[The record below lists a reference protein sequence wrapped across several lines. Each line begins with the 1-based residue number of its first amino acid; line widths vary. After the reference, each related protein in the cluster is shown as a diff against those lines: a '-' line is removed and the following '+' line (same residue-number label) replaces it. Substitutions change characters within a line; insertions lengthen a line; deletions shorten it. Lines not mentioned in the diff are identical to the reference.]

1 MRLASWKWAATLVR
15 LASEETSAVSSTRY
29 SRKALSSLLAYSNA
43 ASVLACM
50 GQSFTVEEPIRRLV
64 TMIGLN
70 QGRCQGPRQAGA
82 ARPALIVTTGR
93 MAPGSV
99 AEGG

>member
-1 MRLASWKWAATLVR
+1 
-15 LASEETSAVSSTRY
+15 
-29 SRKALSSLLAYSNA
+29 
-43 ASVLACM
+43 
-50 GQSFTVEEPIRRLV
+50 
-64 TMIGLN
+64 MIGLN

-99 AEGG
+99 AEGGQRCNDGWPPKSGRFRI